1 MGQDEA
7 LLPEAHWKAEAQPVQ
22 LHKLSHEEGFSDRS
36 MPAIFP
42 PPGTRKAN
50 HTVSLTYLLESFF
63 SYSHRRNRMRERQ
76 KIGAAVI
83 GLGNFGQLHARAYNE
98 NPKSKLVA
106 ICDSDARKLNAASK
120 KLGIRARRRFT
131 DHMEM
136 LKDLDDEID
145 VVSIVTPD
153 ALHSEMA
160 LEAARRGKH
169 ILLEKPMCLTLDE
182 ADRIIEAV
190 RKYKIR
196 LMVDFILRFDPRYLK
211 ARENLSRGEI
221 GEIATLF
228 ARRHGVIQFARTHGK
243 FSDLFLSTAIHDIDL
258 MLWFACLKPTT
269 VYAEGT
275 RQILRSKTVD
285 DAIFGILKFPNGI
298 IGSIDANWTLP
309 ESSPSP
315 LESEFRVVGSR
326 GVINVASQ
334 NQGLWQ
340 IANKNGLKVPDITFW
355 PVVEDKLLGD
365 LKTAVDHFV
374 TIVAENKQPLVG
386 PVEGKNALRV
396 ALGLKESAS
405 KHQVLNLSW

>member
-1 MGQDEA
+1 MNE
-7 LLPEAHWKAEAQPVQ
+7 
-22 LHKLSHEEGFSDRS
+22 
-36 MPAIFP
+36 
-42 PPGTRKAN
+42 
-50 HTVSLTYLLESFF
+50 
-63 SYSHRRNRMRERQ
+63 RR

-98 NPKSKLVA
+98 NPKSRLVA
-106 ICDSDARKLNAASK
+106 TCDSDARRLNAASK

-131 DHMEM
+131 DHVEM

-153 ALHSEMA
+153 AYHCKMA
-160 LEAARRGKH
+160 LEAARRGKD
-169 ILLEKPMCLTLDE
+169 ILLEKPMCRTLDE

-221 GEIATLF
+221 GKIATLF
-228 ARRHGVIQFARTHGK
+228 ARRHGVMQFARTHGK

-275 RQILRSKTVD
+275 RQILRSKRVD
-285 DAIFGILKFPNGI
+285 DAIFCILKFPNGI
-298 IGSIDANWTLP
+298 IGSIDANWSLP

-334 NQGLWQ
+334 DQGLWQ
-340 IANKNGLKVPDITFW
+340 IANEQGLKVPDVTLW

-365 LKTAVDHFV
+365 LKTAVGHFV

-396 ALGLKESAS
+396 ALRLKESAS